1 MSSPQPSPAAARAAA
16 PLLPAPAS
24 RRLLCLLG
32 ALLLM
37 LACVLASLAVG
48 SSTVPLSQIW
58 HYLMHPDSSFESYL
72 VNTLRLE
79 RTVLGALVGLALA
92 VSGALMQAVTRNP
105 LAEPGLL
112 GVTSGASLAV
122 VAGAALGGL
131 TGVPQQ
137 FALAMAGA
145 LAATVIVYAAAS
157 LGAGARGVASPVR
170 LVLVGL
176 AFSAATSAI
185 IQILVLRSPRVFD
198 SFRHWDVGSLT
209 RTGVP
214 LAAVAAAVAAGA
226 LTAAACSRALTAVAL
241 GEDMARALGA
251 NVVVLRCLSL
261 AALTLLCGTAT
272 AVAGPISFVGLMV
285 PLTATWIMGPHRG
298 WILALSALLGPALIL
313 AADVVGRLI
322 ARPDELQVGL
332 MTAFVG
338 SPVLL
343 LMVLRLREARR

>member
-1 MSSPQPSPAAARAAA
+1 MSSQQPSSAGARIRSAGAACST
-16 PLLPAPAS
+16 P

-32 ALLLM
+32 ALALM
-37 LACVLASLAVG
+37 LACILTSLAIG
-48 SSTVPLSQIW
+48 SSDVPLGRIW
-58 HYLMHPDSSFESYL
+58 HYLLHPDGTFESYL
-72 VNTLRLE
+72 VNTLRLQ
-79 RTVLGALVGLALA
+79 RTALGVLVGLSLA

-122 VAGAALGGL
+122 VMGAAM
-131 TGVPQQ
+131 TGRSSVPQQ

-145 LAATVIVYAAAS
+145 LAATVIVHAAAS
-157 LGAGARGVASPVR
+157 IGAGHGGPASPVR

-176 AFSAATSAI
+176 AFSAAASAV
-185 IQILVLRSPRVFD
+185 IQIVVLRSPRVFET
-198 SFRHWDVGSLT
+198 FRYWDVGSLT
-209 RTGVP
+209 RTDVP
-214 LAAVAAAVAAGA
+214 LALVAALVAAGA
-226 LTAAACSRALTAVAL
+226 LTAAACARALSAIAL

-251 NVVVLRCLSL
+251 NVTLLRALSL
-261 AALTLLCGTAT
+261 AALTLLCGIAT

-285 PLTATWIMGPHRG
+285 PLTATWLVGAHRG
-298 WILALSALLGPALIL
+298 WSLALSAALGPALVL
-313 AADVVGRLI
+313 SADIVGRII

-343 LMVLRLREARR
+343 LMVLRMRESRR